1 MRESRFFQNC
11 GAFCFDLYWKYHDF
25 EWNEIRATVFIKWM
39 DFAKVFHYWENNSE
53 FWLGN
58 SLNKLDLLIPQ
69 DPCSITRS
77 CRRVSIHNWFYS
89 QYVHVISNE
98 FSKELNWFIC
108 NSHTYVFNIQR
119 TKVRSENIFFMPFLD
134 SNKFQVDHSLIVMKV
149 SKFSISKV

>member
-1 MRESRFFQNC
+1 MNLVS
-11 GAFCFDLYWKYHDF
+11 FCFDLYWKYHNF

-39 DFAKVFHYWENNSE
+39 YFAKVFHYWENNSE

-108 NSHTYVFNIQR
+108 NSHTYAIQY
-119 TKVRSENIFFMPFLD
+119 TENRSTFRKYFFHD
-134 SNKFQVDHSLIVMKV
+134 
-149 SKFSISKV
+149 FSWFKQIPSWSFTDPYES